1 LGPDKIDGRVY
12 MILID
17 ETKLTNGTLMDI
29 LEDLGYNTYY
39 YRGWTEEEKEAIL
52 KNESEE
58 NKSYVKRILDN
69 EKHVIDFETMF
80 EEQLPNIIFDE
91 EELWR
96 LVEKAVELTKQGKED
111 SDLVVELEG
120 TIEKIMRY

>member
-1 LGPDKIDGRVY
+1 

-17 ETKLTNGTLMDI
+17 EEKLTSGTLMDI

-58 NKSYVKRILDN
+58 NKLYVKRILDN

-91 EELWR
+91 DEL
-96 LVEKAVELTKQGKED
+96 
-111 SDLVVELEG
+111 
-120 TIEKIMRY
+120 

>member
-1 LGPDKIDGRVY
+1 

-17 ETKLTNGTLMDI
+17 ETKLTNGTLIDI
-29 LEDLGYNTYY
+29 LEDLGYNTYYY

-69 EKHVIDFETMF
+69 EKHVTMF
-80 EEQLPNIIFDE
+80 EEQLPNIMFNED
-91 EELWR
+91 ELWK
-96 LVEKAVELTKQGKED
+96 LVEKTVELTKEGKEG